1 MNRLTAMAVATALTL
16 GTTQVVLA
24 DAKVGQPAPA
34 FTLTDANGKTH
45 SLADF
50 KGKTVVLEWTN
61 ADCPFVKKHYSGNM
75 QKQQAQATGDDVVW
89 LTINSSAAGKQGHVD
104 GKGAQQVIAR
114 TGGKQSAYLLDA
126 PGKVGRAYNA
136 KTTPHM
142 YVIDKAGTLQYAGAI
157 DSIPSADKD
166 DIAKATQYVPQALGD
181 LEAGKPVRV
190 ATSQAYGCSIKY

>member
-1 MNRLTAMAVATALTL
+1 MNRLTTAAVAMTL
-16 GTTQVVLA
+16 VFSAHQAALA
-24 DAKVGQPAPA
+24 DAKVGKPAPA
-34 FTLTDANGKTH
+34 FKLTDATGKAH

-61 ADCPFVKKHYSGNM
+61 ADCPFVQKHYSGNM
-75 QKQQAQATGDDVVW
+75 QKQQGEATADNIVW

-114 TGGKQSAYLLDA
+114 SGGKQTAYLLDA
-126 PGKVGRAYNA
+126 PGAVGRAYGA

-142 YVIDKAGTLQYAGAI
+142 YVIDGQGTLQYAGAI
-157 DSIPSADKD
+157 DSISSADTS

-190 ATSQAYGCSIKY
+190 ASTQPYGCSVKY

>member
-1 MNRLTAMAVATALTL
+1 MSIKRFATAALMGCAL
-16 GTTQVVLA
+16 AVPSAFA
-24 DAKVGQPAPA
+24 DAVIGKPAPA
-34 FTLTDANGKTH
+34 FSAPGADGKTIN
-45 SLADF
+45 LKDYQ
-50 KGKTVVLEWTN
+50 GKTVVLEWTN

-75 QKQQAQATGDDVVW
+75 QKQQAQATGDEVVW
-89 LTINSSAAGKQGHVD
+89 LTINSSATGKQGHVD

-114 TGGKQSAYLLDA
+114 TGGKQTAYLLDA

-142 YVIDKAGTLQYAGAI
+142 YVIDGAGTLQYAGAI

-166 DIAKATQYVPQALGD
+166 DITKATQYVSQALGD